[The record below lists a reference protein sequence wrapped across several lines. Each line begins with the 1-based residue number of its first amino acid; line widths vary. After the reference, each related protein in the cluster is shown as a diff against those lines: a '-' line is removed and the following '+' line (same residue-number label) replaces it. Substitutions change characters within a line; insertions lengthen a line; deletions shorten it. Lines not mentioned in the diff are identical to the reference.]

1 MQSQPFCFPL
11 LWPLLNVQQLK
22 SGQGSSVNSAFHCL
36 SDIIVSLAGL
46 LGLQTVH
53 VSSSLPNSLS
63 LQVKSDYDQLRKAF
77 GCVSQERDLAWQEK
91 AQLQDKLENLERVL
105 KVRSLLHIDQG
116 LIIDSSP
123 TRIQLILQM
132 LLNIF
137 NIKNTTHLRRV
148 QRLPWLA
155 LTKIL

>member
-77 GCVSQERDLAWQEK
+77 GCVSQERDLARQEK